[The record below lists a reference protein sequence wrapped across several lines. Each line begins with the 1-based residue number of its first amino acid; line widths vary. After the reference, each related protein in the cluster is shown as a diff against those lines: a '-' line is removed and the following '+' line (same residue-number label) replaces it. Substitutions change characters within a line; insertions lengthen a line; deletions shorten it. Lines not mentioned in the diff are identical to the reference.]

1 MEDLYKKRDDK
12 LRAVFNGV
20 AADYEEYRLSYPEEL
35 FEERLKN
42 ILTDY
47 SRYISETKVVE
58 SIQSLVE
65 TRSLRIVLL
74 KTFDGLIAVRDN
86 VNKPILY
93 QNEKTRAV
101 FYIISDNIGY
111 IYIMKVSDFE
121 SSKKLLIEDEIEVL

>member
-1 MEDLYKKRDDK
+1 MSNNKDAVLQYKKGNSK
-12 LRAVFNGV
+12 AIVLIVIV
-20 AADYEEYRLSYPEEL
+20 ILSAIDIAFMVYVYLVQRNLKTPEEL

-74 KTFDGLIAVRDN
+74 KTLKKVILI
-86 VNKPILY
+86 
-93 QNEKTRAV
+93 QNIV
-101 FYIISDNIGY
+101 
-111 IYIMKVSDFE
+111 
-121 SSKKLLIEDEIEVL
+121 